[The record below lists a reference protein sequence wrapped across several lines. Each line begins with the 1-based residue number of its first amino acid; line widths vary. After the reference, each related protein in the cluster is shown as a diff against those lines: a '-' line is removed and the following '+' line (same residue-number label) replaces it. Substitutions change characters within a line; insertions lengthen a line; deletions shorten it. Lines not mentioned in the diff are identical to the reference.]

1 MEFRNLFLKEV
12 VAIMCV
18 HGVAVGQAYFKQSPV
33 SIRTS
38 VSLLC
43 SEQTTT
49 SPCPKSG
56 EPSLCPHSKLYE
68 TRNISDSEVFRS

>member
-1 MEFRNLFLKEV
+1 MEFRNFFLKEV
-12 VAIMCV
+12 VAIVCV
-18 HGVAVGQAYFKQSPV
+18 YGVAIGQAYLKQSPA

-49 SPCPKSG
+49 SPCPKLG

-68 TRNISDSEVFRS
+68 THNTSDSEIFSS